1 MKSKTIWH
9 VGGYNRNYGD
19 FVLLE
24 SIRENLEK
32 QSDIPLNFV
41 NVDCQS
47 THFFPELIDEL
58 NETADML
65 LIGGGGFIMNR
76 HEDNSL
82 SGWQWSIKNEDIAKI
97 NVPIVV
103 YGIGYNKFNYDNR
116 GFKKQ
121 MNQSLIITQKS
132 AKLFSVRN
140 NGTKEELITRG
151 LNENDIEVIPDPGM
165 FISPRFINVKF
176 LNSGRMLIGLNFVS
190 DRPQYTYPDDYNNTK
205 NIIMENLINSCKYF
219 VEKYN
224 ALIINIDHIPV
235 LDEEVNIKFKNE
247 LGPNN
252 YLVLSEEIPEIYP
265 PSLINS
271 HFFAYIYTKMNV
283 VIGMRGHS
291 NIISFGMGTP
301 FISMGSHN
309 KNRFF
314 TKEIGEEKYLI
325 DLRDYKNTAKCDII
339 IKQVEGLLQDKE
351 CKNRTLE
358 RRNELEKKFIDF
370 NNKIIRILKEEQ

>member
-9 VGGYNRNYGD
+9 LGGYNRNYGD

-41 NVDCQS
+41 NIDCQS
-47 THFFPELIDEL
+47 THFFTELIDEL
-58 NETADML
+58 NEKADML

-97 NVPIVV
+97 KVPIVV

-116 GFKKQ
+116 GFNEQ
-121 MNQSLIITQKS
+121 MNQSLILTQNS

-140 NGTKEELITRG
+140 TGTKEELIARG
-151 LNENDIEVIPDPGM
+151 LNENNIEVIPDSGM
-165 FISPRFINVKF
+165 FISPCPINADF

-190 DRPQYTYPDDYNNTK
+190 DRPQYTYPDNYDNTK
-205 NIIMENLINSCKYF
+205 RIVMENLINACRHF
-219 VEKYN
+219 IEKYN
-224 ALIINIDHIPV
+224 ALIINLDHIPV
-235 LDEEVNIKFKNE
+235 LDEEVNIEFKNK
-247 LGPNN
+247 LGNDN

-265 PSLINS
+265 PSLVNS
-271 HFFAYIYTKMNV
+271 HFLAYIYKKMNV

-301 FISMGSHN
+301 FVSMGSHN

-314 TKEIGEEKYLI
+314 AKEIGEEKHLI
-325 DLRDYKNTAKCDII
+325 DLRDYKNNAKCDII

-351 CKNRTLE
+351 YKDRTFK
-358 RRNELEKKFIDF
+358 RRKELEKKFIDF
-370 NNKIIRILKEEQ
+370 NDKIIRILKEEK

>member
-58 NETADML
+58 NEKADML

-76 HEDNSL
+76 HEGNSL

-97 NVPIVV
+97 KVPIVV

-121 MNQSLIITQKS
+121 MNQSLIITQKN

-151 LNENDIEVIPDPGM
+151 LNENDIEVIPDSGM
-165 FISPRFINVKF
+165 FISSRSINAKF

-205 NIIMENLINSCKYF
+205 NIVMENLINACKYF

-247 LGPNN
+247 LGSNN

-271 HFFAYIYTKMNV
+271 HFLAYIYDKMNV

-339 IKQVEGLLQDKE
+339 VKQVEGLLQDKE
-351 CKNRTLE
+351 YKNRTLK

-370 NNKIIRILKEEQ
+370 NNKIIRILKEKE

>member
-9 VGGYNRNYGD
+9 LGGYNRNYGD

-41 NVDCQS
+41 NIDCQS
-47 THFFPELIDEL
+47 THFFTELIDEL
-58 NETADML
+58 NEKADML

-82 SGWQWSIKNEDIAKI
+82 SGWQWSIKNEDIVKI
-97 NVPIVV
+97 KIPIVI

-116 GFKKQ
+116 GFKEQ
-121 MNQSLIITQKS
+121 MNQSLILTQNKS
-132 AKLFSVRN
+132 KLFSVRN
-140 NGTKEELITRG
+140 TGTKEELITRG
-151 LNENDIEVIPDPGM
+151 LNANNIEVIPDSGM
-165 FISPRFINVKF
+165 FISPRSINADF

-190 DRPQYTYPDDYNNTK
+190 DRPQYTYPDDYDNAK
-205 NIIMENLINSCKYF
+205 NIVMENLINVCKF
-219 VEKYN
+219 FIEKYN

-235 LDEEVNIKFKNE
+235 LDEKVNIEFKNK
-247 LGPNN
+247 LGNDN
-252 YLVLSEEIPEIYP
+252 FLVLSEEIPEIYP
-265 PSLINS
+265 PSLVNS
-271 HFFAYIYTKMNV
+271 HFLAYVYKKMNV

-314 TKEIGEEKYLI
+314 AKEIGEEKYLI
-325 DLRDYKNTAKCDII
+325 DLRDYKNNAKCDTII
-339 IKQVEGLLQDKE
+339 EQVEKLLQDKE
-351 CKNRTLE
+351 YKDRTFK
-358 RRNELEKKFIDF
+358 RRNELEKMFIDF
-370 NNKIIRILKEEQ
+370 NNKIIRILKEEK

>member
-1 MKSKTIWH
+1 MLIVKVHI
-9 VGGYNRNYGD
+9 
-19 FVLLE
+19 
-24 SIRENLEK
+24 
-32 QSDIPLNFV
+32 
-41 NVDCQS
+41 
-47 THFFPELIDEL
+47 FFTELIDEL
-58 NETADML
+58 NEKADML
-65 LIGGGGFIMNR
+65 LVGGGGFIMNR

-97 NVPIVV
+97 KVPVVV

-116 GFKKQ
+116 GFKEQ
-121 MNQSLIITQKS
+121 MNQSLTLTQTK

-140 NGTKEELITRG
+140 SGTKEELISRG
-151 LNENDIEVIPDPGM
+151 LNENKIEVIPDSGM
-165 FISPRFINVKF
+165 FISPRPINADF

-205 NIIMENLINSCKYF
+205 KKVMENLINACKYF
-219 VEKYN
+219 IEKYN

-235 LDEEVNIKFKNE
+235 LDEEVNIEFKSK
-247 LGPNN
+247 LGNDN

-265 PSLINS
+265 PSLVNS
-271 HFFAYIYTKMNV
+271 HFLAYIYKKMDV

-301 FISMGSHN
+301 FVSMGSHN

-314 TKEIGEEKYLI
+314 AKEIGEEKYLI
-325 DLRDYKNTAKCDII
+325 DLRDYKNNAKCDII

-351 CKNRTLE
+351 YKDRTLK

-370 NNKIIRILKEEQ
+370 NDKIIRILKEEK

>member
-32 QSDIPLNFV
+32 QRDIPLNFV
-41 NVDCQS
+41 DVDCQS
-47 THFFPELIDEL
+47 THFFSELIDEL
-58 NETADML
+58 NEKADML

-97 NVPIVV
+97 KIPIVV

-116 GFKKQ
+116 GFKEQ
-121 MNQSLIITQKS
+121 MNQSLIITQKK

-140 NGTKEELITRG
+140 NGTKEELIKRG
-151 LNENDIEVIPDPGM
+151 LNENDIEVIPDSGM
-165 FISPRFINVKF
+165 FISPRPINAKF

-205 NIIMENLINSCKYF
+205 NIVMENLIETCKYF

-224 ALIINIDHIPV
+224 AVIINIDHIPV
-235 LDEEVNIKFKNE
+235 LDGELNTKFKNG
-247 LGPNN
+247 LGADN

-271 HFFAYIYTKMNV
+271 HFLAYIYEKMNI

-314 TKEIGEEKYLI
+314 TKDIGEERYLI
-325 DLRDYKNTAKCDII
+325 DLRDYKNTAKCDIM

-351 CKNRTLE
+351 YKNRTLK
-358 RRNELEKKFIDF
+358 RRNELEKKFKDF
-370 NNKIIRILKEEQ
+370 NNKIIRILKEKE